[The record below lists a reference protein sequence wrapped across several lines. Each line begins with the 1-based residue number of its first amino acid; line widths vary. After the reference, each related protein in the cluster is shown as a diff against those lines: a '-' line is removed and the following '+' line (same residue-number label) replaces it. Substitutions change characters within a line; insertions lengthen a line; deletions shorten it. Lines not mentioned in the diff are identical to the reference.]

1 MTWNDNA
8 SMYDEHL
15 GNYRHEL
22 DKNKGYFEEI
32 KDSLNDKSSEFE
44 ASNISNVEEL
54 KNWIKKTD
62 RIVVNPE
69 YTLTYHPESYIH
81 GEVHRPFASLR
92 GLEMSDG
99 TKVITAY
106 RKTIGTQ
113 SLAYSELNIKKK
125 KEGYKKIKESVR
137 NRFTLLF
144 DIEDKFYYN
153 EETASGVNKLIE
165 HNLSIG
171 TEVELLNL
179 PIRYDYLS
187 RICFDEK
194 TKKVVIKE
202 DMEKL
207 MIFDCK
213 NKTRLSKVIN
223 EINLYPADVICN
235 GNYIYLLGIKKNSNN
250 RNLVIGKYDY
260 NLNFI
265 SSYEI
270 ANTNLS
276 DYGGSIVADNILYIC
291 FQYINIHIFDLKKFS
306 YIEKKS
312 SNSFWENFNVSRD
325 NFLDDNFNINL
336 GNGRKS
342 IYGMTKI
349 FDFKTE
355 TIQDLVNTPWPK
367 YNIVNSGGFID
378 RKGNFNQFFLLGNG
392 SSSYKPYG
400 AFYERVFSI

>member
-8 SMYDEHL
+8 SIYDEHL
-15 GNYRHEL
+15 ENYRHEL

-32 KDSLNDKSSEFE
+32 KDSLNDKSSEFK

-69 YTLTYHPESYIH
+69 HTLTYHPESYIH
-81 GEVHRPFASLR
+81 GEVYRPFASLR

-106 RKTIGTQ
+106 RKNISSQ

-125 KEGYKKIKESVR
+125 KEGYKKIKESDR

-144 DIEDKFYYN
+144 DIEDKFYYC
-153 EETASGVNKLIE
+153 EETTSGVNKLIE
-165 HNLSIG
+165 HNLFIG
-171 TEVELLNL
+171 TEVELLNFS
-179 PIRYDYLS
+179 RQYNSVS

-202 DMEKL
+202 DMGKL

-223 EINLYPADVICN
+223 EIDLYAADVICN

-392 SSSYKPYG
+392 SNSYKPYG